1 MKYFFLSFF
10 LLTVT
15 IVSFAGF
22 RGHKFELPPWQIF
35 PDMDDQAK
43 VKYQRASDFF
53 ENGHAMRHPVEGT
66 MPMGFEIPVAPASAP
81 ANPADFVP
89 QDYEFTHG
97 TGYYYTGKVGDYY
110 GDGFPPEVKVTTDL
124 LKRGQERYNIQ
135 CSICHGAAGNGK
147 GVVSGLTT
155 FKDGSKYTNVLP
167 LDFTGAG
174 LDDPANPAYRP
185 DGKIYDAIVNGSASK
200 IMGPYGAN
208 VSVQDR
214 WAIVAYVRTLQF
226 AAKHPVK

>member
-10 LLTVT
+10 LLTVR

-174 LDDPANPAYRP
+174 LDDPA
-185 DGKIYDAIVNGSASK
+185 
-200 IMGPYGAN
+200 
-208 VSVQDR
+208 
-214 WAIVAYVRTLQF
+214 
-226 AAKHPVK
+226 

>member
-15 IVSFAGF
+15 VVSFAGF

-53 ENGHAMRHPVEGT
+53 ENGHAMRLPVEGT
-66 MPMGFEIPVAPASAP
+66 VPMGFEIPATPASAP
-81 ANPADFVP
+81 GNPANFVP

-110 GDGFPPEVKVTTDL
+110 GDGIPPEVKVNTDL
-124 LKRGQERYNIQ
+124 LKRGQERYNIH
-135 CSICHGAAGNGK
+135 CAICHGSAGNGK
-147 GVVSGLTT
+147 GVVSGLNQ

-167 LDFTGAG
+167 LDLTGPG
-174 LDDPANPAYRP
+174 LDDPANPAYRA
-185 DGKIYDAIVNGSASK
+185 DGKIYDVIVNGSSSK

-208 VSVQDR
+208 IPVQDR
-214 WAIVAYVRTLQF
+214 WAIVAYVRTLQY
-226 AAKHPVK
+226 AAKNPVK

>member
-10 LLTVT
+10 LVTVT
-15 IVSFAGF
+15 VVSFAGF
-22 RGHKFELPPWQIF
+22 RGHKFEQPPWQIF

-43 VKYQRASDFF
+43 VKYQRSSEFF
-53 ENGHAMRHPVEGT
+53 HDGQAMRHPIDGT
-66 MPMGFEIPVAPASAP
+66 VPMGFDIPKKPVSATKPGEFVA
-81 ANPADFVP
+81 

-97 TGYYYTGKVGDYY
+97 TGYYFTGKMGDYY
-110 GDGFPPEVKVTTDL
+110 GDGLPPEIKVTNDL
-124 LKRGQERYNIQ
+124 LKRGQERFNIQ

-147 GVVSGLTT
+147 GVVSGVTV
-155 FKDGSKYTNVLP
+155 FADGSKYTPVMP
-167 LDFTGAG
+167 LDFTGPG

-185 DGKIYDAIVNGSASK
+185 DGKIYDVIVNGSASK
-200 IMGPYGAN
+200 IMGGYGAN

-214 WAIVAYVRTLQF
+214 WAIVAYVRTLQY